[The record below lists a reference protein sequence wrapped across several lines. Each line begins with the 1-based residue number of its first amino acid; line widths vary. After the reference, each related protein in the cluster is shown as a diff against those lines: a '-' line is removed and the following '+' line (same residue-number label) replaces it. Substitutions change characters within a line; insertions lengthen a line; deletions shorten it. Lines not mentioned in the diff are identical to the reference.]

1 LSRRE
6 IPRFSRIISPGAG
19 TPPQHTDRR
28 EQRLDVQLPVTV
40 YGFATTGK
48 LFVEHCSTRNISHS
62 GCCIR
67 LRTQPQADSV
77 SRCAYCAGEFPPRE
91 PHSFYFKWPGFVKT
105 GTAGWLEP
113 PPSDQ
118 RTFIVSPSRARLRR
132 LRFPANARL
141 LGMFY
146 RRGSQEKIFSPTL
159 EFHSSSPTYL
169 NRSGSDRPCHPL
181 ECGAAQPRGFGVL
194 SQRLPLLLR
203 DEAIPL

>member
-1 LSRRE
+1 MVTAGKEAALSRRE

-77 SRCAYCAGEFPPRE
+77 LALRLLRWGIS
-91 PHSFYFKWPGFVKT
+91 SK
-105 GTAGWLEP
+105 GTSQLLFQVAWLRQDRDGWLVGA
-113 PPSDQ
+113 S
-118 RTFIVSPSRARLRR
+118 S
-132 LRFPANARL
+132 
-141 LGMFY
+141 LGSADLYCLAFA
-146 RRGSQEKIFSPTL
+146 GTP
-159 EFHSSSPTYL
+159 
-169 NRSGSDRPCHPL
+169 
-181 ECGAAQPRGFGVL
+181 
-194 SQRLPLLLR
+194 
-203 DEAIPL
+203 